1 MVNEIESK
9 NVFEKK
15 TKRHMISNG
24 TEILML
30 TYIHH
35 SDTVIVIL
43 HEIYGLNEHIM
54 DVCERFSK
62 YEIDM
67 IAPNL
72 IHGKEPFSYNQETMA
87 YNYFMN
93 RVGFES
99 AFKQVKEVLRNARLT
114 YKKVYVLGYSVGAT
128 LAWLC
133 SQTGLCDVS
142 IGFYG
147 SRIRDY
153 VEIKPKCP
161 VLLFF
166 PSEEKSF
173 DVDELISRLNNFK
186 NIQVEK
192 LPGEHGFTNP
202 FSPNYHEQSS
212 IKAYKQI
219 ESYIENLSY

>member
-1 MVNEIESK
+1 MFSK
-9 NVFEKK
+9 DKA
-15 TKRHMISNG
+15 KRLRISNG
-24 TEILML
+24 AVLML

-54 DVCERFSK
+54 DVCERFSR
-62 YEIDM
+62 YEMDV

-72 IHGKEPFSYNQETMA
+72 MNGREPFSYDQETMA
-87 YNYFMN
+87 YHYFMN
-93 RVGFES
+93 TVGFES
-99 AFKQVKEVLRNARLT
+99 ALKQAKEVLHNVRRK

-153 VEIKPKCP
+153 LEIKPKCP

-173 DVDELISRLNNFK
+173 DVDELIPQLNNVS

-192 LPGEHGFTNP
+192 LPGEHGFANP
-202 FSPNYHEQSS
+202 FSPNYNEQSS
-212 IKAYKQI
+212 IRAYKKIQSCI
-219 ESYIENLSY
+219 KEASILNYKGEI

>member
-1 MVNEIESK
+1 
-9 NVFEKK
+9 
-15 TKRHMISNG
+15 
-24 TEILML
+24 ML

-43 HEIYGLNEHIM
+43 HEIYGLDEHIM

-62 YEIDM
+62 YEMDV

-72 IHGKEPFSYNQETMA
+72 MNGREPFSYDQETTA
-87 YNYFMN
+87 YHYFMN
-93 RVGFES
+93 TVGFES
-99 AFKQVKEVLRNARLT
+99 AFKQAKEVLHNVRHK

-153 VEIKPKCP
+153 LEIKPKCP

-173 DVDELISRLNNFK
+173 DVDELISRLNNVS

-192 LPGEHGFTNP
+192 LPGEHGFANR
-202 FSPNYHEQSS
+202 FSRNYNEQSS
-212 IKAYKQI
+212 SKAYKEIQSCI
-219 ESYIENLSY
+219 KEASILDYKGEI

>member
-1 MVNEIESK
+1 
-9 NVFEKK
+9 
-15 TKRHMISNG
+15 
-24 TEILML
+24 ML

-35 SDTVIVIL
+35 SDTVLVIL

-62 YEIDM
+62 HEIDR

-72 IHGKEPFSYNQETMA
+72 IHGRDPFSYDQETMA
-87 YNYFMN
+87 YHYFMD
-93 RVGFES
+93 RVGFEN
-99 AFKQVKEVLRNARLT
+99 AFKQVKEVLHNVRRK

-173 DVDELISRLNNFK
+173 AVDELILRLNNFS

-192 LPGEHGFTNP
+192 LPGEHGFANP
-202 FSPNYHEQSS
+202 FSLQYNEQST
-212 IKAYKQI
+212 IRAYKEI
-219 ESYIENLSY
+219 ESFIKL

>member
-1 MVNEIESK
+1 
-9 NVFEKK
+9 
-15 TKRHMISNG
+15 
-24 TEILML
+24 ML

-72 IHGKEPFSYNQETMA
+72 IHGRDPFHLEQETMA
-87 YNYFMN
+87 YHYFMN
-93 RVGFES
+93 RVGFEN
-99 AFKQVKEVLRNARLT
+99 AFKQVEEVLHNVRRK

-133 SQTGLCDVS
+133 SQTGLCDGS

-173 DVDELISRLNNFK
+173 DVDELILRLKNFG

-192 LPGEHGFTNP
+192 LPGEHGFANP
-202 FSPNYHEQSS
+202 FSPNYNEQSS
-212 IKAYKQI
+212 MKAYKEI
-219 ESYIENLSY
+219 ESCIKGTSLLSY